1 MKQTP
6 ITQLFKIKYPI
17 IQGGMAWASHSDLA
31 AAVSS
36 AGGLGI
42 LGSSTMSVD
51 ELGNEINKVRSKS
64 DKPFGVNVVIMSP
77 EPDEKIAM
85 AIEKKVPIVI
95 TAAGSPKKYTAQ
107 LKEAGITVGHVVPSA
122 KLAEKTEGAGVD
134 FIVAEST
141 EAGGHDGLDEISN
154 LTLIPLVRSRISLP
168 LVAAGGIVN
177 GQQIAAALLLGA
189 DGVQIG
195 TRFVASNEC
204 QVHERF
210 KKGILEAGEADTLF
224 VARCYKPQRIL
235 RNSFAEEI
243 QRLECDGATAEE
255 IRDAYGPN
263 RGKMGC
269 VEGDWQEGYF
279 NCGQGAALID
289 KVLSVKEIFDNFLN
303 EYDQAGSSLGA

>member
-1 MKQTP
+1 
-6 ITQLFKIKYPI
+6 
-17 IQGGMAWASHSDLA
+17 MAWASHSGLA
-31 AAVSS
+31 TAVSN
-36 AGGLGI
+36 AGGLGL

-51 ELGNEINKVRSKS
+51 ELAEEIDKVRSQCN
-64 DKPFGVNVVIMSP
+64 KPFGVNVVLMSP

-85 AIEKKVPIVI
+85 IIEKKVPIVV

-107 LKEAGITVGHVVPSA
+107 LKDAGITVGHVVPSA

-134 FIVAEST
+134 FIIAEST

-154 LTLIPLVRSRISLP
+154 FTLIPLVRSRTSLP
-168 LVAAGGIVN
+168 LIAAGGIVN
-177 GQQIAAALLLGA
+177 GGQIAAALLLGA

-210 KKGILEAGEADTLF
+210 KEGIVAAGEADTLF

-235 RNSFAEEI
+235 RNPFAEQI
-243 QRLECDGATAEE
+243 RQLECGGSTAEQ
-255 IRDAYGPN
+255 IRNAYGPN

-269 VEGDWQEGYF
+269 IEGDWEEGYF

-289 KVLSVKEIFDNFLN
+289 KVLSVKEIFEDFQK
-303 EYDQAGSSLGA
+303 EYDQAISNL